1 MTGTPPPGF
10 GELSGPADADRAS
23 AADTAA
29 DSAVRGE
36 PRFPWQLGLSV
47 LAWVVLGALLVV
59 SALGTGST
67 TSGADQ
73 GSIDKIQGTLGT
85 SAVATHDSSHPTLLL
100 LVGLAVVLMAL
111 LLLIGQGWTRHVLA
125 VLGVIAVILFALGGR
140 WEAVV
145 AFAALVVG
153 AVALLAPSVNRYL
166 SS

>member
-1 MTGTPPPGF
+1 MTATPPPGF
-10 GELSGPADADRAS
+10 GEPSGPADASRAS
-23 AADTAA
+23 AG
-29 DSAVRGE
+29 DSAGDSTVRSE

-59 SALGTGST
+59 SALSTSST

-85 SAVATHDSSHPTLLL
+85 SAVATDNSSHPTLLL
-100 LVGLAVVLMAL
+100 VVGLMVLLMAL
-111 LLLIGQGWTRHVLA
+111 LLLIGQGWARHVLG

-140 WEAVV
+140 WEAVI